1 MAGME
6 QSTPTDGGN
15 AATPAPASDLP
26 SVIEAMLSVQP
37 PSSAAPEFL
46 SGWGAAM
53 EAVTAAAVA
62 HTPAYTYQ
70 LYVDIH
76 TGWVGISKE
85 NAQLMFERGERVQR
99 RLSGFWEP
107 LPRHGNL

>member
-1 MAGME
+1 MTGME
-6 QSTPTDGGN
+6 QTTLNDGEN
-15 AATPAPASDLP
+15 AATPASASDLP
-26 SVIEAMLSVQP
+26 SIIEAMLSVQP
-37 PSSAAPEFL
+37 PSSTAPEFL

-53 EAVTAAAVA
+53 DAVTSAALA

-85 NAQLMFERGERVQR
+85 NAHLMFERGERVQR
-99 RLSGFWEP
+99 RLSGPWEP